1 MARYKERRVNLK
13 RSSAAAAA
21 ALCAFTASIAGA
33 AEVAYPTR
41 PIRLIAPYGAGGSYD
56 LIARILAQKL
66 TEQLGQQ
73 VIVDNRP
80 GAAGRIGMDL
90 AVKAAADGYTLVTIG
105 NSQVIVPIVYGKA
118 PYDLAK
124 DITPI
129 TTTATITNTLIV
141 NPAVPAKTVSELIAY
156 SKSKPR
162 SVRFG
167 SGGTGGITH
176 LMGEFFKSMS
186 GADITHVPYKAGVM
200 SVNATLGGEIEMI
213 FLNGFQAAPLIA
225 SGKLRGLAVTSLQ
238 RSRYLPNLPTLDES
252 GLKGY
257 EILEFHSL
265 VTPVGLPASLV
276 KRLHA
281 EISKA
286 VSSRDV
292 GEKLV
297 AQAAEPSLRTPEET
311 RAFIKTEH
319 DKYEKIVRTVGIKP
333 E

>member
-1 MARYKERRVNLK
+1 MNRTLLVQKSLQAVVAIACI
-13 RSSAAAAA
+13 SATPAAQP
-21 ALCAFTASIAGA
+21 A
-33 AEVAYPTR
+33 AEQFPTR

-66 TEQLGQQ
+66 SEQMGQQ

-80 GAAGRIGMDL
+80 GAAGRIGMET
-90 AVKAAADGYTLVTIG
+90 AVKSAPDGYTLMTVG
-105 NSQVIVPIVYGKA
+105 NSQVIVPLVYGKA

-129 TTTATITNTLIV
+129 TTVATITNTLIV
-141 NPAVPAKTVSELIAY
+141 NPGLPVKSVSELVAY
-156 SKSKPR
+156 SKAKPK

-176 LMGEFFKSMS
+176 LMGEYFKSLS
-186 GADITHVPYKAGVM
+186 GADVTHVPYKAGVM

-213 FLNGFQAAPLIA
+213 FLNAFQAAPLVT

-238 RSRYLPNLPTLDES
+238 RSRFLPSLPTLDES
-252 GLKGY
+252 GIKGY
-257 EILEFHSL
+257 EILEFHSIAA
-265 VTPVGLPASLV
+265 PRGLPPDVL
-276 KRLHA
+276 KRLHG
-281 EISKA
+281 EISNA
-286 VSSRDV
+286 VNSKDV
-292 GEKLV
+292 VDKLL
-297 AQAAEPSLRTPEET
+297 AQAAEPSLRSPEQL

-319 DKYEKIVRTVGIKP
+319 DKYEQIVKTVGIKP

>member
-1 MARYKERRVNLK
+1 MRFVAIVGACLLLAGYA
-13 RSSAAAAA
+13 SAQQ
-21 ALCAFTASIAGA
+21 
-33 AEVAYPTR
+33 YPTR
-41 PIRLIAPYGAGGSYD
+41 PVRLIAPYGAGGSYD
-56 LIARILAQKL
+56 LIARILALKMG
-66 TEQLGQQ
+66 EQMGQQ

-80 GAAGRIGMDL
+80 GAAGRIGMEIL
-90 AVKAAADGYTLVTIG
+90 VKSAPDGYTLATVG

-129 TTTATITNTLIV
+129 TTTATITNTLVV
-141 NPAVPAKTVSELIAY
+141 NPSLPFKTVADLVTY
-156 SKSKPR
+156 SKSKPH

-186 GADITHVPYKAGVM
+186 GSDITHVPFKAGIL

-213 FLNGFQAAPLIA
+213 FLNGFQAAPLIQ

-238 RSRYLPNLPTLDES
+238 RSRFLPQLPTLDES

-257 EILEFHSL
+257 EVLEFHSL
-265 VTPVGLPASLV
+265 VAPVGLPQPLL

-281 EISKA
+281 EIVKA
-286 VSSRDV
+286 VSSKDV
-292 GEKLV
+292 VDKLT
-297 AQAAEPSLRTPEET
+297 AQAAETSTRSPEAL

-319 DKYEKIVRTVGIKP
+319 DKYDRIVKTVGIKP

>member
-1 MARYKERRVNLK
+1 MITAALVCTCVAP
-13 RSSAAAAA
+13 SAA
-21 ALCAFTASIAGA
+21 GG
-33 AEVAYPTR
+33 EAYPNR

-66 TEQLGQQ
+66 GEQLGQQ

-80 GAAGRIGMDL
+80 GAAGRIGMET
-90 AVKAAADGYTLVTIG
+90 AVKAAPDGYTLATVG

-129 TTTATITNTLIV
+129 TTTATITNTLVVHPGI
-141 NPAVPAKTVSELIAY
+141 PAKTVSELVAY
-156 SKSKPR
+156 SKAKPR

-176 LMGEFFKSMS
+176 LMGEYFKSMS

-200 SVNATLGGEIEMI
+200 SVNATLGGEIEFV
-213 FLNGFQAAPLIA
+213 FLNAFQAAPLIN

-238 RSRYLPNLPTLDES
+238 RSRYLPALPTLDES

-257 EILEFHSL
+257 EVLEFHSL
-265 VTPVGLPASLV
+265 VGPVGMSPALV

-286 VSSRDV
+286 VSSREV
-292 GEKLV
+292 GERLT
-297 AQAAEPSLRTPEET
+297 AQAAEPALRSPEET

>member
-1 MARYKERRVNLK
+1 MRPTVLAQKVIGT
-13 RSSAAAAA
+13 SAFVLAAGMTLLPSAVDA
-21 ALCAFTASIAGA
+21 QPFPA
-33 AEVAYPTR
+33 R

-56 LIARILAQKL
+56 LIARIVAQKL

-73 VIVDNRP
+73 VLVDNRP
-80 GAAGRIGMDL
+80 GAAGRIGMET
-90 AVKAAADGYTLVTIG
+90 AVKAAPDGYTLMTIG

-118 PYDLAK
+118 PYDLAR

-141 NPAVPAKTVSELIAY
+141 NPSLPARSVSELVAL
-156 SKSKPR
+156 SKSKPK

-176 LMGEFFKSMS
+176 LMGELFKSMS
-186 GADITHVPYKAGVM
+186 GADVTHVPYKAGVM

-213 FLNGFQAAPLIA
+213 FLNAFQAAPLIQSA
-225 SGKLRGLAVTSLQ
+225 KLRGLAVTSLQ
-238 RSRYLPNLPTLDES
+238 RSRYLPSLPTLDES

-265 VTPVGLPASLV
+265 AAPRGLPADVL
-276 KRLHA
+276 KRLHG
-281 EISKA
+281 EISRA

-292 GEKLV
+292 VEKLNL
-297 AQAAEPSLRTPEET
+297 QAAEASPRSPEEL
-311 RAFIKTEH
+311 RRFIAAEH
-319 DKYEKIVRTVGIKP
+319 AKYEQIVKTVGIKP